1 MPRIRRVVTGI
12 NGSGRPA
19 VLIDDQ
25 SSRTCTWTSD
35 PAASPNIAWIWASDD
50 MPSVPFAGGDPTHDI
65 DQFLPPRGGIRFTIQ
80 TYEPGFGVGAAEEL
94 TIPRQALRDAGFRTL
109 ASAGRGSFHATSTV
123 DLAIVLSGEIWL
135 LLEGQEEVKLAMGD
149 CLVQNGVI
157 HAWQNRS
164 SEPCTIGLVIIGASR
179 IQDREIR

>member
-12 NGSGRPA
+12 DGSGRSA

-35 PAASPNIAWIWASDD
+35 PASAPNIAWIWATDD
-50 MPSVPFAGGDPTHDI
+50 MPLVPFSGGDPTNDI

-80 TYEPGFGVGAAEEL
+80 TYEPGFGVGADEL
-94 TIPRQALRDAGFRTL
+94 AVPRQALRDAGFRTL
-109 ASAGRGSFHATSTV
+109 ASAGHSSFHTTSTV
-123 DLAIVLSGEIWL
+123 DFAIVLSGEIWL
-135 LLEGQEEVKLAMGD
+135 LLEEQEVKLVMGN
-149 CLVQNGVI
+149 CLVQNGVT

-164 SEPCTIGLVIIGASR
+164 SEPCTIGLVIIGAKGN
-179 IQDREIR
+179 QD

>member
-12 NGSGRPA
+12 DGSGRSA

-35 PAASPNIAWIWASDD
+35 LASSPNIAWIWATDD
-50 MPSVPFAGGDPTHDI
+50 TPLVPFMGGDPTHDI
-65 DQFLPPRGGIRFTIQ
+65 DQFLPPRGGVRFTIQ
-80 TYEPGFGVGAAEEL
+80 TYEPGFGVGADEL
-94 TIPRQALRDAGFRTL
+94 AVPRQALRDAGFRTL
-109 ASAGRGSFHATSTV
+109 ASAGHSSFHTTSTV
-123 DLAIVLSGEIWL
+123 DFAIVLSGEIWL
-135 LLEGQEEVKLAMGD
+135 LLEEQEEVKLVMGD

-164 SEPCTIGLVIIGASR
+164 SEPCSIGLVIIGADGS
-179 IQDREIR
+179 QD

>member
-12 NGSGRPA
+12 DGSGRSA

-35 PAASPNIAWIWASDD
+35 PASSPNIAWIWATDD
-50 MPSVPFAGGDPTHDI
+50 MPWVPFSGGDPTHDI

-80 TYEPGFGVGAAEEL
+80 TYEPGFGVGADEL
-94 TIPRQALRDAGFRTL
+94 AVPRQALRDAGFRTL
-109 ASAGRGSFHATSTV
+109 ASGGDSSFHATSTV
-123 DLAIVLSGEIWL
+123 DFAIVLSGEIWL
-135 LLEGQEEVKLAMGD
+135 LLEGREEVKLVMGD

-164 SEPCTIGLVIIGASR
+164 SEPCSIGLVIIGADGS
-179 IQDREIR
+179 QD

>member
-12 NGSGRPA
+12 DGSGRSA

-35 PAASPNIAWIWASDD
+35 PASTPNIAWIWATDD
-50 MPSVPFAGGDPTHDI
+50 MPLVPFSGRDPTHDI

-80 TYEPGFGVGAAEEL
+80 TYEAGFGVGANDLAV
-94 TIPRQALRDAGFRTL
+94 PRQALRDAGFRTL
-109 ASAGRGSFHATSTV
+109 ASAGRSSFHATSTV
-123 DLAIVLSGEIWL
+123 DFAIVLSGEIWL
-135 LLEGQEEVKLAMGD
+135 LLEEQEEVKLVMGD

-164 SEPCTIGLVIIGASR
+164 CEPCTIGFVIIGADSTT
-179 IQDREIR
+179 